1 MKSLAEVEEGKKVK
15 IMEILG
21 GHGLVRRLLRIGL
34 TVGIELFIVNNQGPI
49 IVKFGDSTIAIG
61 RGMAKKILVEEVL

>member
-21 GHGLVRRLLRIGL
+21 GYGLVRRLLRIGL

>member
-1 MKSLAEVEEGKKVK
+1 
-15 IMEILG
+15 MEILG
-21 GHGLVRRLLRIGL
+21 GYGLVRRLLRIGL
-34 TVGIELFIVNNQGPI
+34 TVGIEIFIVNNQGPI